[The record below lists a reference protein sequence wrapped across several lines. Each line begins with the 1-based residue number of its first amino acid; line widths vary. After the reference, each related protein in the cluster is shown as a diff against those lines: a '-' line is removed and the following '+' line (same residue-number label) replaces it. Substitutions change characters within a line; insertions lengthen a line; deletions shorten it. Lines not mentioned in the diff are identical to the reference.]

1 MDKLIQKLNEIKNK
15 DKEEIRRIKEN
26 IQRDKQYTE

>member
-1 MDKLIQKLNEIKNK
+1 MDKLIQKLNELKNK